1 MYSKSVKRT
10 LTISVLLLFLGGCG
24 YSSEEECRV
33 KEMQKCDSAICEL
46 EARNYCDS
54 EFPGKTKRY
63 IYSEQNYP
71 ANWVRINVDS
81 YRVNIKATKPRYETV
96 KVCIDKAWTVGKG
109 KCKSVRLNLQNVY
122 PKGQSWSYKDSGADT
137 FHSYIDYENGGNE
150 FKEGTTVTVYLRE
163 SVGFFRY
170 YFGWMIY
177 LAYLFYGLLILGL
190 GFSLIMWLLDK
201 LGFLDD
207 EENEETEEE
216 DEEVDI
222 PDRAELESM
231 TKGEIKE
238 WTDAFELNLPSSL
251 NKAEMIERFI
261 EETEVYVESSESYD
275 WEWVFA
281 VIIGGLIGWYV
292 LLPFLEYLI
301 Y

>member
-1 MYSKSVKRT
+1 MKNLLT
-10 LTISVLLLFLGGCG
+10 LSVLLLLLGGCG
-24 YSSEEECRV
+24 YSSERECRV

-46 EARNYCDS
+46 EARNYCNS

-109 KCKSVRLNLQNVY
+109 KCKSVRLNLQKVY
-122 PKGQSWSYKDSGADT
+122 PKGQSWAYKDSGADS

-207 EENEETEEE
+207 EEDEEE
-216 DEEVDI
+216 EKKYGMDFEEGDEVEI
-222 PDRAELESM
+222 PERALLWSM
-231 TKGEIKE
+231 TKDEIKA
-238 WTDAFELNLPSSL
+238 WADVFEFNVPSSL
-251 NKAEMIERFI
+251 NKAEMIDRFV
-261 EETEVYVESSESYD
+261 EETDAYVES
-275 WEWVFA
+275 
-281 VIIGGLIGWYV
+281 
-292 LLPFLEYLI
+292 LEE
-301 Y
+301 